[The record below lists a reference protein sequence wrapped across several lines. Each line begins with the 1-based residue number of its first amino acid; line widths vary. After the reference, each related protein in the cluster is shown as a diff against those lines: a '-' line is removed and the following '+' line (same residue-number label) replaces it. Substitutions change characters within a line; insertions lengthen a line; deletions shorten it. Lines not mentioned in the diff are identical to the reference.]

1 MTATGNLGSCSAQPD
16 WVARVHLAEWY
27 MSRHEYKAA
36 YDIVSA
42 LVNGGVS
49 HPGVFQAYRRLFNM
63 VNGKDL
69 AHAEIFDFIYASDG
83 WEGGSGAGSTPQ
95 ATAQYRA
102 FLKDFMAEK
111 AIKSVVDVGCGDW
124 QSSQLI
130 DWTGVEYTGIDV
142 SAVVL
147 NNTKRFAR
155 DGVRF
160 MQGDGRTMELPG
172 ADLLIVKDVL
182 QHWSNDDI
190 RAIIPKFARFRY
202 CIVANGATEQ
212 VTNQVNTESVA
223 GGYRPVDLALPP
235 FSVTGS
241 LVLSYEV
248 PYVTKADGQ
257 VCSRMRVFL
266 IGPNRQP

>member
-1 MTATGNLGSCSAQPD
+1 MTVTGNLGSGSAQQD

-27 MSRHEYKAA
+27 MSRREYKAA
-36 YDIVSA
+36 YDIVNA
-42 LVNGGVS
+42 LVGNGVT
-49 HPGVFQAYRRLFNM
+49 HPSVFQTYRQLFNV

-102 FLKDFMAEK
+102 FLKDFIAEK
-111 AIKSVVDVGCGDW
+111 AIKSVVDLGCGDW
-124 QSSQLI
+124 QSSELI
-130 DWTGVEYTGIDV
+130 DWNGVDYTGIDV

-155 DGVRF
+155 DCVRF
-160 MQGDGRTMELPG
+160 MQGDGRTMELPD

-202 CIVANGATEQ
+202 CIIANGATEQ
-212 VTNQVNTESVA
+212 VKNQVNAESMA

-235 FSVTGS
+235 FSLAGTY
-241 LVLSYEV
+241 VLSYEV
-248 PYVTKADGQ
+248 SYITKADGQ
-257 VCSRMRVFL
+257 VCSRMRVLL
-266 IGPNRQP
+266 IGPNR